1 MSRQD
6 RPAGAWPVP
15 GGRAGR
21 LLRLGGMTGGIFGG
35 MVASGARQLVQ
46 GQRPRLDNTLLT
58 PATAQRIARDLGR
71 MRGAAMKLGQMLSM
85 DTGLVLPPEMTE
97 ILSTLRAEAPHMP
110 PRQLRAVLDAE
121 WGAGWYGR
129 FARFDLRPFAAASI
143 GQIHR
148 ARTHDGQDLAIKVQY
163 PGVRA
168 SIDSDIDNVAALLRV
183 LGVLGRDLDIAP
195 VLAEAKTQLHAE
207 ADYMAEAGQL
217 EQFRSLLGADPAY
230 TLPQLHAPLT
240 TPQVLAMSY
249 LDSQPL
255 ESLLDAPQ
263 ALRDWVAETL
273 VDLVLR
279 ELFDL
284 RLMQTDPNPGNF
296 RYDPASG
303 RVVLLDFGA
312 VMPIDSAMAQAFR
325 TLMRAGLG
333 GERSAMH
340 AAMLRIGYISESMA
354 PRHQEM
360 ILTMFDTAMAP
371 LRQATPFDFGASR
384 LLETLRDMGVAMGME
399 RDLTHIPP
407 PPTLFLHRK
416 IGGIYLL
423 ATRLRARVAL
433 RPLLE
438 RYG

>member
-1 MSRQD
+1 MADQD
-6 RPAGAWPVP
+6 RPADVWPVP
-15 GGRAGR
+15 AGRAGR
-21 LLRLGGMTGGIFGG
+21 MLRLGGMTGGILGG
-35 MVASGARQLVQ
+35 AMANGARQLAR
-46 GQRPRLDNTLLT
+46 GQRPRLGTTLLT
-58 PATAQRIARDLGR
+58 PATAQRLARDLGR

-85 DTGLVLPPEMTE
+85 DTGLVLPPEMTG
-97 ILSTLRAEAPHMP
+97 ILSALRAEAPHMP
-110 PRQLRAVLDAE
+110 PRQLRTLLDAE

-168 SIDSDIDNVAALLRV
+168 SIDSDIDNVAGLLRV
-183 LGVLGRDLDIAP
+183 VGVLGRDLDLTP
-195 VLAEAKTQLHAE
+195 VLSEAKAQLHAE
-207 ADYMAEAGQL
+207 ADYMAEAGHL
-217 EQFRSLLGADPAY
+217 ARFGALLAGDRDY
-230 TLPQLHAPLT
+230 VLPRLHSDLT
-240 TPQVLAMSY
+240 TSQVLAMSFV
-249 LDSQPL
+249 DSQPL
-255 ESLLDAPQ
+255 EALAEAPQ
-263 ALRDWVAETL
+263 ALRDQVAEAL
-273 VDLVLR
+273 IALVLR

-284 RLMQTDPNPGNF
+284 RLMQTDPNPANF
-296 RYDPASG
+296 RFDPVTG

-312 VMPIDSAMAQAFR
+312 VMPIAPAISEEFR
-325 TLMRAGLG
+325 ALMRAGLA
-333 GERSAMH
+333 GERAAMRT
-340 AAMLRIGYISESMA
+340 AMLRIGYFSETTA

-371 LRQATPFDFGASR
+371 LRQSTPFDFGTSR
-384 LLETLRDMGVAMGME
+384 LLEVLRDMGMAMGVE

-407 PPTLFLHRK
+407 PATLFLHRK

-438 RYG
+438 RFD